1 MTGSPVKCISSMR
14 CRVLSLSTLGSKTSV
29 LIRNSVMAGK
39 RGRMSEDTSKV
50 PSWRWPEEE
59 RGEMKMTSKAK
70 EEYRGPRIF
79 LGFLTGGEVRG
90 RERKRERRE
99 NTSFRASYFEAKE
112 VPVLWLL

>member
-1 MTGSPVKCISSMR
+1 
-14 CRVLSLSTLGSKTSV
+14 
-29 LIRNSVMAGK
+29 MAGK

-79 LGFLTGGEVRG
+79 LFHKKNIV
-90 RERKRERRE
+90 
-99 NTSFRASYFEAKE
+99 
-112 VPVLWLL
+112 VPGYS